1 MANIRSSSLS
11 PAGFVMTR
19 EAVSVCMCSVAS
31 VYTCTRLPM
40 GAELVRHSLSIV
52 FSLSL
57 RLPASR
63 SLAHI
68 SPFYILMKFKMIM
81 KKTRAHTHTHTH
93 TPSSEIFSQSC
104 PICLLS
110 VSTFQVKK
118 NIYTKGGWISSR
130 RRSQERERD
139 RREKTKSV
147 DWTFVSPHVLFMLS
161 VAAQT
166 QLSTDKRR
174 LFSL

>member
-81 KKTRAHTHTHTH
+81 KKTRAHTHTHH
-93 TPSSEIFSQSC
+93 LPRSSHNL
-104 PICLLS
+104 PLS
-110 VSTFQVKK
+110 VSCLCLHFKSRKIFILKEDESVVEEGAKK
-118 NIYTKGGWISSR
+118 A
-130 RRSQERERD
+130 REIEGR
-139 RREKTKSV
+139 KQK
-147 DWTFVSPHVLFMLS
+147 VLIEHLCPPMFYS
-161 VAAQT
+161 CC
-166 QLSTDKRR
+166 R
-174 LFSL
+174 